1 MFHIR
6 ANVGPEGI
14 LYGWRD
20 VEIQEL
26 TNRVNARPEYRRR
39 DHNVL

>member
-1 MFHIR
+1 MDIVCVDIVCVDIVCVDIVCLDR
-6 ANVGPEGI
+6 PDVT

-26 TNRVNARPEYRRR
+26 TC
-39 DHNVL
+39 L